1 MFKTAKL
8 SHGIGQTLANDD
20 DDDDDMY
27 RKFKLKSHLMII
39 KEPISIVNFSK
50 SFISVVDIST
60 TKEQQLV
67 Y

>member
-8 SHGIGQTLANDD
+8 SHGIGQTLAN

-39 KEPISIVNFSK
+39 KEPISIVNFLK